1 MPCANCDGSCNKT
14 QNAAEASLL
23 PNPVHDYGLEAAMAA
38 LGPREDTALP
48 PSVIDALVGLNATAL
63 KKALASMGAEEYVTG
78 AELLA
83 AGLYDPNNPKVGIP
97 NKPDETTCMFDGPFQ
112 VPTYEM
118 KLDPMVLTAPV
129 CSTDPVTRKQ
139 TPMARGL
146 LDYFPDALA
155 AVAHVSYV
163 GNQQHNPGEPMHWA
177 KEKSTD
183 HADCIIRHLIDR
195 GKDDVDGLSHTAKAA
210 WRALALLQTELEGYR
225 R

>member
-1 MPCANCDGSCNKT
+1 M
-14 QNAAEASLL
+14 L
-23 PNPVHDYGLEAAMAA
+23 NPVHDYGLEAAMAGA
-38 LGPREDTALP
+38 
-48 PSVIDALVGLNATAL
+48 GLNT
-63 KKALASMGAEEYVTG
+63 Y
-78 AELLA
+78 
-83 AGLYDPNNPKVGIP
+83 
-97 NKPDETTCMFDGPFQ
+97 MFDGPFQ
-112 VPTYEM
+112 APTYEM

-163 GNQQHNPGEPMHWA
+163 GNEQHNPGEPMHWA